1 METPLAYAFHPSSQ
15 SPEDELYPL
24 LDEDASDTPDSELF
38 MGVYPTSIADL
49 DFAATVQA
57 LPMLQHDAQNV
68 PQLKPLDESLL
79 HQPLNLPKPQESA
92 LLSPLS
98 SISDH
103 KPRNGFFS
111 PGTPSPLRKGRSGQR
126 QRQRQRQRVASA
138 PSSTHS
144 DSPTCSPPG
153 SVTGSDGGGTL
164 SLKDSEE
171 ILNAPVKS
179 LTEEEK
185 KLRRRAQVAKSARKH
200 RNRQKEELARL
211 REQVQM
217 LQEQM
222 AIMTHHQGS
231 SSPTSI
237 KREQDVI
244 TQHRKRKKVDDLEDG
259 EIEAVGGVLTNP
271 SPGFVTMAPLPPL
284 QLLHIQHWYHRLP
297 VDTLERSKMLCRIA
311 DKRMAIG
318 EQYIRSEF
326 GAGVSYP
333 MTDIKL
339 NSNGPDLEIKQVRG
353 RLVSGFTHHE
363 LGEACWSSFSNFQF
377 DVPERFKRHVTC
389 ERLMELD
396 ANTRYGRT
404 IVPVLRDRKGVVV
417 YFHSYFLVRRH
428 VRDDFVLITW
438 ETITDDDLY
447 PSRSDENPETTL
459 RNDEVGCMIIE
470 PEQLPNKGVRSIFRS
485 ITHSTPPVGVM
496 THPRGKVNESFLTVF
511 CRNADIVE
519 NSAWNLLVKTYPD
532 RASTATVVV

>member
-1 METPLAYAFHPSSQ
+1 METPLAQAFHPTPASHTL
-15 SPEDELYPL
+15 EDELYPFL
-24 LDEDASDTPDSELF
+24 EGEAVDSPENEFFLS
-38 MGVYPTSIADL
+38 GYPSSIADL

-57 LPMLQHDAQNV
+57 LPTHQNDTT
-68 PQLKPLDESLL
+68 PSSSPEQPTSFSDGLL
-79 HQPLNLPKPQESA
+79 HQPLNLP
-92 LLSPLS
+92 LSPS
-98 SISDH
+98 AFRDPPKVQKPFFGASPH
-103 KPRNGFFS
+103 KTSRPRS
-111 PGTPSPLRKGRSGQR
+111 R
-126 QRQRQRQRVASA
+126 QRARPRVASA
-138 PSSTHS
+138 PSPTRSY
-144 DSPTCSPPG
+144 SPTYSPPS
-153 SVTGSDGGGTL
+153 SVNGSDGGGF

-200 RNRQKEELARL
+200 RNRQKEELTRL

-222 AIMTHHQGS
+222 AIMAHHQGS

-244 TQHRKRKKVDDLEDG
+244 TQHRKRKKVDEDE
-259 EIEAVGGVLTNP
+259 EILRNGVLTNLNVGLISMP
-271 SPGFVTMAPLPPL
+271 SQKP
-284 QLLHIQHWYHRLP
+284 HIQHWYHRLP
-297 VDTLERSKMLCRIA
+297 IDTLERSTMLTRIA

-318 EQYIRSEF
+318 EQYIRAEF
-326 GAGVSYP
+326 GAGTSYP
-333 MTDIKL
+333 LTDIKL

-363 LGEACWSSFSNFQF
+363 VGEACWNSFSNFLF
-377 DVPERFKRHVTC
+377 DVPERFRRHVTC

-396 ANTRYGRT
+396 SNTRYGRT
-404 IVPVLRDRKGVVV
+404 IVPLLRDHKGRIV

-428 VRDDFVLITW
+428 VRDDYVMITW

-447 PSRSDENPETTL
+447 PPPADENPETTL
-459 RNDEVGCMIIE
+459 RNDEVGCMILE
-470 PEQLPNKGVRSIFRS
+470 SERMPDQGVRTTFRS

-496 THPRGKVNESFLTVF
+496 THPRGKVNEAFLTVF
-511 CRNADIVE
+511 CRNADTVE
-519 NSAWNLLVKTYPD
+519 NSAWNLLMKTHPE
-532 RASTATVVV
+532 RVPKAEVVV

>member
-1 METPLAYAFHPSSQ
+1 MEAAFHPT
-15 SPEDELYPL
+15 PTTHHALDDELYPFL
-24 LDEDASDTPDSELF
+24 EGEGADSPEHELF
-38 MGVYPTSIADL
+38 LGVYPSSIADL

-57 LPMLQHDAQNV
+57 LPMPQSSATAQL
-68 PQLKPLDESLL
+68 QLKPFDETLL
-79 HQPLNLPKPQESA
+79 HQPLNLP
-92 LLSPLS
+92 LSPSAFREVPNDL
-98 SISDH
+98 
-103 KPRNGFFS
+103 KPR
-111 PGTPSPLRKGRSGQR
+111 KISGR
-126 QRQRQRQRVASA
+126 QRPRPRVASA
-138 PSSTHS
+138 PSSTRS
-144 DSPTCSPPG
+144 DSPTCSPPS
-153 SVTGSDGGGTL
+153 SVNGGSDGGGAS
-164 SLKDSEE
+164 SLRDSEE

-222 AIMTHHQGS
+222 AVMTHHQGS
-231 SSPTSI
+231 CSPMSI

-244 TQHRKRKKVDDLEDG
+244 TQHRKRKKVDEDQ
-259 EIEAVGGVLTNP
+259 VGSGVLTNP
-271 SPGFVTMAPLPPL
+271 SVGLIAMPP
-284 QLLHIQHWYHRLP
+284 QKPHIQHWYHRLP
-297 VDTLERSKMLCRIA
+297 VDTLERSTMLSRIA

-318 EQYIRSEF
+318 EQYIRGEF
-326 GAGVSYP
+326 GTGTSYP
-333 MTDIKL
+333 LTDIKL

-363 LGEACWSSFSNFQF
+363 VGEACWNSFSNFVF
-377 DVPERFKRHVTC
+377 DVPERFSRHVTS

-396 ANTRYGRT
+396 SNTRYGRT
-404 IVPVLRDRKGVVV
+404 IVPLLRDHKGRIV

-428 VRDDFVLITW
+428 VRDDYVMITW

-447 PSRSDENPETTL
+447 PPPADENPETTL
-459 RNDEVGCMIIE
+459 RNDEVGCMILESE
-470 PEQLPNKGVRSIFRS
+470 PLPDQGVRTTFRS

-496 THPRGKVNESFLTVF
+496 THPRGKVNEAFLTVF

-519 NSAWNLLVKTYPD
+519 NSAWNLLMKTHPE
-532 RASTATVVV
+532 RMPKAEVVV

>member
-1 METPLAYAFHPSSQ
+1 
-15 SPEDELYPL
+15 
-24 LDEDASDTPDSELF
+24 
-38 MGVYPTSIADL
+38 
-49 DFAATVQA
+49 
-57 LPMLQHDAQNV
+57 ML
-68 PQLKPLDESLL
+68 
-79 HQPLNLPKPQESA
+79 
-92 LLSPLS
+92 
-98 SISDH
+98 
-103 KPRNGFFS
+103 
-111 PGTPSPLRKGRSGQR
+111 
-126 QRQRQRQRVASA
+126 A
-138 PSSTHS
+138 PSSVNG
-144 DSPTCSPPG
+144 DGACS
-153 SVTGSDGGGTL
+153 

-244 TQHRKRKKVDDLEDG
+244 TQHRKRKKVDDDE
-259 EIEAVGGVLTNP
+259 GVLTDRSIGLIN
-271 SPGFVTMAPLPPL
+271 MPP
-284 QLLHIQHWYHRLP
+284 QKPHIQHWYHRLP
-297 VDTLERSKMLCRIA
+297 VDTLRRSTMLTRIA
-311 DKRMAIG
+311 DKRMVIG

-326 GAGVSYP
+326 GPGTSYP
-333 MTDIKL
+333 LTDIKL

-363 LGEACWSSFSNFQF
+363 VGEACWNSFSNFVF
-377 DVPERFKRHVTC
+377 DVPERFRRHVTC

-404 IVPVLRDRKGVVV
+404 IVPVLRDHKGRMV

-428 VRDDFVLITW
+428 VRDDYVMITW

-447 PSRSDENPETTL
+447 PQQQMKTPRRRYATTKL
-459 RNDEVGCMIIE
+459 AGTFALV
-470 PEQLPNKGVRSIFRS
+470 IF
-485 ITHSTPPVGVM
+485 
-496 THPRGKVNESFLTVF
+496 NLT
-511 CRNADIVE
+511 
-519 NSAWNLLVKTYPD
+519 LL
-532 RASTATVVV
+532 

>member
-1 METPLAYAFHPSSQ
+1 METPLTHAFHPT
-15 SPEDELYPL
+15 PPLDDELYPF
-24 LDEDASDTPDSELF
+24 LDTEGVDSPDHELF
-38 MGVYPTSIADL
+38 MDVYPASIADL

-57 LPMLQHDAQNV
+57 LPAHQSDSASQHL
-68 PQLKPLDESLL
+68 QLKPFDDGLL
-79 HQPLNLPKPQESA
+79 HQPLNLPQSQDSA
-92 LLSPLS
+92 LLSPS
-98 SISDH
+98 AFRDFPKQH
-103 KPRNGFFS
+103 KTFFGASPRKNSRAGA
-111 PGTPSPLRKGRSGQR
+111 R
-126 QRQRQRQRVASA
+126 QRPRPRVASA
-138 PSSTHS
+138 PSSTRS
-144 DSPTCSPPG
+144 DSPACSPPS
-153 SVTGSDGGGTL
+153 SVNGDGGSF

-222 AIMTHHQGS
+222 AIMTHHQGA
-231 SSPTSI
+231 SSPTTI
-237 KREQDVI
+237 KREQEVI
-244 TQHRKRKKVDDLEDG
+244 TQHRKRKKVDEVDDEDVG
-259 EIEAVGGVLTNP
+259 GGVLTN
-271 SPGFVTMAPLPPL
+271 SSMGLIDMPP
-284 QLLHIQHWYHRLP
+284 HIQHWYHRLP
-297 VDTLERSKMLCRIA
+297 VDTLERSTMLTRIA
-311 DKRMAIG
+311 DKRMAIR

-326 GAGVSYP
+326 GSGTSYP
-333 MTDIKL
+333 LTDIKL

-363 LGEACWSSFSNFQF
+363 VGEACWNSFSNFVF
-377 DVPERFKRHVTC
+377 DVPERFRRHVTC

-404 IVPVLRDRKGVVV
+404 IVPLLRDHKGRMV

-428 VRDDFVLITW
+428 VRDDYVMITW

-447 PSRSDENPETTL
+447 PRSADEDPETTL
-459 RNDEVGCMIIE
+459 RNDEVGCMILE
-470 PEQLPNKGVRSIFRS
+470 SERSPNQGARTTFRS
-485 ITHSTPPVGVM
+485 ITHSTPPVGVL
-496 THPRGKVNESFLTVF
+496 THPRGKVNEAFLTVF

-519 NSAWNLLVKTYPD
+519 NSAWNLLVKTHPN
-532 RASTATVVV
+532 RIPKAEVVV

>member
-1 METPLAYAFHPSSQ
+1 METPLAHAFHPA
-15 SPEDELYPL
+15 PPLDDELYPF
-24 LDEDASDTPDSELF
+24 LDAEAVGSPDHEFF
-38 MGVYPTSIADL
+38 MGAYPASIADL

-57 LPMLQHDAQNV
+57 LPAHQSEAASL
-68 PQLKPLDESLL
+68 QLKPLDDGLL
-79 HQPLNLPKPQESA
+79 HQPLNLPQPHDSA
-92 LLSPLS
+92 LLSPS
-98 SISDH
+98 AFRDFPDAH
-103 KPRNGFFS
+103 KQQKTFFGASPRKNSRPAG
-111 PGTPSPLRKGRSGQR
+111 R
-126 QRQRQRQRVASA
+126 QRPRPRVASA
-138 PSSTHS
+138 PSSTRS
-144 DSPTCSPPG
+144 DSPVCSPPS
-153 SVTGSDGGGTL
+153 SVHGGSDGGGS

-244 TQHRKRKKVDDLEDG
+244 TQHRKRKKVDDNEDEDVG
-259 EIEAVGGVLTNP
+259 GGVLTNP
-271 SPGFVTMAPLPPL
+271 SIGLINMPPPKP
-284 QLLHIQHWYHRLP
+284 HIQHWYHRLP
-297 VDTLERSKMLCRIA
+297 VDTLERSTMLTRIA

-318 EQYIRSEF
+318 ETYIRGEF
-326 GAGVSYP
+326 GSGTAFP
-333 MTDIKL
+333 LTDIKL

-363 LGEACWSSFSNFQF
+363 VGEACWNSFSNFVF
-377 DVPERFKRHVTC
+377 DVPERFRRHVTC

-404 IVPVLRDRKGVVV
+404 IVPVLRNHKGRMV

-428 VRDDFVLITW
+428 VRDDYVMITW

-447 PSRSDENPETTL
+447 PPSADEDPETTL
-459 RNDEVGCMIIE
+459 RNDEVGCMILE
-470 PEQLPNKGVRSIFRS
+470 SERLPDQGARTTFRS

-496 THPRGKVNESFLTVF
+496 THPRGKVNEAFLTVF

-519 NSAWNLLVKTYPD
+519 NSAWNLLIKTHPT
-532 RASTATVVV
+532 RIPKAEVVV

>member
-1 METPLAYAFHPSSQ
+1 METPLAQAFHPTPASHTL
-15 SPEDELYPL
+15 EDELYPFL
-24 LDEDASDTPDSELF
+24 EGEAVDSPENEFFLS
-38 MGVYPTSIADL
+38 GYPSSIADL

-57 LPMLQHDAQNV
+57 LPTHQNDTT
-68 PQLKPLDESLL
+68 PSSSPEQPTSFSDGLL
-79 HQPLNLPKPQESA
+79 HQPLNLP
-92 LLSPLS
+92 LSPS
-98 SISDH
+98 AFRDPPKVQKPFFGASPH
-103 KPRNGFFS
+103 KTSRPRS
-111 PGTPSPLRKGRSGQR
+111 R
-126 QRQRQRQRVASA
+126 QRARPRVASA
-138 PSSTHS
+138 PSPTRSY
-144 DSPTCSPPG
+144 SPTYSPPS
-153 SVTGSDGGGTL
+153 SVNGSDGGGF

-200 RNRQKEELARL
+200 RNRQKEELTRL

-222 AIMTHHQGS
+222 AIMAHHQGS

-244 TQHRKRKKVDDLEDG
+244 TQHRKRKKVDEDE
-259 EIEAVGGVLTNP
+259 EILRNGVLTNLNVGLISMP
-271 SPGFVTMAPLPPL
+271 SQKP
-284 QLLHIQHWYHRLP
+284 HIQHWYHRLP
-297 VDTLERSKMLCRIA
+297 IDTLERSTMLTRIA

-318 EQYIRSEF
+318 EQYIRAEF
-326 GAGVSYP
+326 GAGTSYP
-333 MTDIKL
+333 LTDIKL

-363 LGEACWSSFSNFQF
+363 VGEACWNSFSNFLF
-377 DVPERFKRHVTC
+377 DVPERFRRHVTC

-396 ANTRYGRT
+396 SNTRYGRT
-404 IVPVLRDRKGVVV
+404 IVPLLRDHKGRIV

-428 VRDDFVLITW
+428 VRDDYVMITW

-447 PSRSDENPETTL
+447 PPPADESPETTL
-459 RNDEVGCMIIE
+459 RNDEVGCMILE
-470 PEQLPNKGVRSIFRS
+470 SERMPDQGVRTTFRS

-496 THPRGKVNESFLTVF
+496 THPRGKVNEAFLTVF
-511 CRNADIVE
+511 CRNADTVE
-519 NSAWNLLVKTYPD
+519 NSAWNLLMKTHPE
-532 RASTATVVV
+532 RVPKAEVVV

>member
-1 METPLAYAFHPSSQ
+1 METPLAHAFQPTPPHTLD
-15 SPEDELYPL
+15 DELYPF
-24 LDEDASDTPDSELF
+24 LDGEGESPDNELF
-38 MGVYPTSIADL
+38 MGVYPASMADL

-57 LPMLQHDAQNV
+57 LPTHQNDTTLL
-68 PQLKPLDESLL
+68 QLKFDESLL
-79 HQPLNLPKPQESA
+79 HQPLNLPQNSA
-92 LLSPLS
+92 PLSPS
-98 SISDH
+98 AFHDPPKQH
-103 KPRNGFFS
+103 KTFFS
-111 PGTPSPLRKGRSGQR
+111 PSPRKSSRSNSR
-126 QRQRQRQRVASA
+126 QRARPRVASA
-138 PSSTHS
+138 PSSTRS
-144 DSPTCSPPG
+144 DSPTCSPPS
-153 SVTGSDGGGTL
+153 SVHGGSDGGGS

-222 AIMTHHQGS
+222 ALMTHQGS
-231 SSPTSI
+231 NSPTSI

-244 TQHRKRKKVDDLEDG
+244 TQHRKRKKVDEED
-259 EIEAVGGVLTNP
+259 VSGVLTNP
-271 SPGFVTMAPLPPL
+271 NVGLISMPP
-284 QLLHIQHWYHRLP
+284 QKPQIQHWYYRLP
-297 VDTLERSKMLCRIA
+297 VDTLERSTMLMRIA

-318 EQYIRSEF
+318 EQYIRAEF

-333 MTDIKL
+333 LTDIKL

-363 LGEACWSSFSNFQF
+363 VGEACWNSFSNFIF
-377 DVPERFKRHVTC
+377 DVPERFRRHVTC

-396 ANTRYGRT
+396 SNTRYGRT
-404 IVPVLRDRKGVVV
+404 IVPVLRDHKGRMV

-428 VRDDFVLITW
+428 VRDDYVMITW

-447 PSRSDENPETTL
+447 PPSADENPETTL
-459 RNDEVGCMIIE
+459 RNDEVGCMILE
-470 PEQLPNKGVRSIFRS
+470 SERTPDKGVRTTFRS

-496 THPRGKVNESFLTVF
+496 THPRGKVNEAFLTVF

-519 NSAWNLLVKTYPD
+519 NSAWNLLIKTHPE
-532 RASTATVVV
+532 RVPKAEVVM